1 MSDTSART
9 EAARAYAVAYAAHY
23 SERDL
28 AKALQLYMDL
38 IVSHASAQEAGYSRA
53 QIQNIVNTL
62 VPAQELLD
70 AQLELALAHVEQ
82 A

>member
-1 MSDTSART
+1 MGDTRART
-9 EAARAYAVAYAAHY
+9 EAARTYALAYAAHD

-28 AKALQLYMDL
+28 ARALQPSRDP
-38 IVSHASAQEAGYSRA
+38 IASHASAAAGYSRA
-53 QIQNIVNTL
+53 QIQNIVNTR

-70 AQLELALAHVEQ
+70 AALARLEP